1 MEWNDGLLGGRYLE
15 VVMGTSGN
23 LTDGLCNILKGRYG
37 GNSRYTMMVVVAVG
51 SKRKRDDI
59 MEADVRPTYV

>member
-1 MEWNDGLLGGRYLE
+1 
-15 VVMGTSGN
+15 MGTSGN